1 MARRLVRCLLLFCS
15 LTSIST
21 TFTSSSVVFG
31 NVLPSLLSPIQ
42 LELDSRRSCGLDL
55 ALPKAVTQFSAIW
68 ISTLYILWR
77 CLSSCHLSFSSH
89 TTGARQ
95 QSLLWVKPRVA
106 RTFPSQSQFSRF
118 SESDAS
124 HLRLASVHRRLNI
137 TCSAT
142 GISTVNMFTKPHFFT

>member
-1 MARRLVRCLLLFCS
+1 MFVAFLLLDQHLYYLHILQRCLWQRP
-15 LTSIST
+15 
-21 TFTSSSVVFG
+21 TFSPF
-31 NVLPSLLSPIQ
+31 PIQ

-55 ALPKAVTQFSAIW
+55 ALPKAVTRFSAIW
-68 ISTLYILWR
+68 ISTLYILRR
-77 CLSSCHLSFSSH
+77 CLSSCHLSFSPH